1 MEFYGQDAGF
11 GAGFYG
17 PRVDNVTFSILYN
30 EIDIAPDCQLY
41 PYDITCIIKA
51 FNGSQD
57 GLEDIEDE
65 EEDTFLALE
74 DIDETELEEMLR
86 DIETNQEV
94 MVAEANEKEILNR
107 ELNDEEKSQTLADKS
122 SKNTLESALSV
133 SDSAVV
139 ARPATKSETT
149 TTTMT
154 KSLVNVSDDKSD
166 EKVSDTNENEEQV
179 ANNLSLIHI

>member
-1 MEFYGQDAGF
+1 
-11 GAGFYG
+11 
-17 PRVDNVTFSILYN
+17 
-30 EIDIAPDCQLY
+30 
-41 PYDITCIIKA
+41 
-51 FNGSQD
+51 
-57 GLEDIEDE
+57 
-65 EEDTFLALE
+65 
-74 DIDETELEEMLR
+74 
-86 DIETNQEV
+86 

-179 ANNLSLIHI
+179 ANNTDSAVNCLRLVVAWV